1 MSQTSPISL
10 RRNVLWNTFGC
21 AFYQGCQWVITVLVV
36 LLSSDYSNSG
46 ILALAMSIGNVFFG
60 LATYNMRTY
69 QISDVDNVNS
79 ANNYIAMRMV
89 TTLGALL
96 LCGCYA
102 FVTSGPSGTFLSIAA
117 YLLFKSDEAFAN
129 VLYGIDQKAQRM
141 DFIGQSQI
149 MRGCCCVL
157 CFSLALYIVDEL
169 PLAIM
174 SMVVA
179 CMVVSLLFDLRK
191 AGGIAGSLHPYIE
204 MKRLCSLLRSC
215 FPSVCSIVISGLV
228 VTAARQL
235 FFFKYGDS
243 ALGIYA
249 TVATPS
255 VLIQVLANNLYSPML
270 VSIANSFASGENK
283 TTARQMINLA
293 FIVLLIGLA
302 VSFGLS
308 LVGEPLLT
316 FVYGAEI
323 SEYAYL
329 LFPALIVT
337 TLMAISYLLSD
348 LLIIIRCMRGA
359 LLLNA
364 TALLVTIITINTLI
378 DRFYM
383 NGINIALI
391 MAYGLSI
398 VVGALVIFAVLNR
411 NDKSLHK

>member
-10 RRNVLWNTFGC
+10 RCNVLWNTFGC

-69 QISDVDNVNS
+69 QISDVNNVNS
-79 ANNYIAMRMV
+79 ADNYAAMRIV
-89 TTLGALL
+89 TILGALA

-102 FVTSGPSGTFLSIAA
+102 LVTSGSAGAFLSIAA

-141 DFIGQSQI
+141 DFIGKSQI
-149 MRGCCCVL
+149 IRGFCSVL
-157 CFSLALYIVDEL
+157 SFSLVLYSTDEL

-174 SMVVA
+174 VMGVA
-179 CMVVSLLFDLRK
+179 CMIVSLLFDLRK
-191 AGGIAGSLHPYIE
+191 SSELAGFLHPHIE
-204 MKRLCSLLRSC
+204 ARRLRSLLRSC

-228 VTAARQL
+228 VTVARQL
-235 FFFKYGDS
+235 FYFKYGDS

-270 VSIANSFASGENK
+270 VSIADAFASGDHK
-283 TTARQMINLA
+283 TTARKMTKLA
-293 FIVLLIGLA
+293 CAVLVVGLVVSCGLA
-302 VSFGLS
+302 

-337 TLMAISYLLSD
+337 TLMAIAYLLSD

-364 TALLVTIITINTLI
+364 TALVATIATINVLI

-391 MAYGLSI
+391 TAYGLSI
-398 VVGALVIFAVLNR
+398 VVGIIIISVVLNR
-411 NDKSLHK
+411 SANSPHN